1 MERISSAVAV
11 FTALLAVTFASSCSS
26 SPAPQISIGLSASS
40 AQTDQG
46 KSVTITAMVTNDSS
60 GSGVSWSLMGPGS
73 LTTQS
78 STAVTYV
85 APSPS
90 DTSTLLTA
98 TVSAISMKNPT
109 KTASVQI
116 SVNPLPFIAA
126 LSLPGG
132 NAGTPYSQSVTET
145 GGTTPFSWSIVYGAL
160 PAGLNIGPGTGTISG
175 TPKEG
180 GTWYFEVQLTDAAG
194 VVVHQPFLSI
204 EVQSNS
210 TGGNP
215 IPFLSQPLVPD
226 TVSPGGPGFALTVNG
241 TGFLPTST
249 VDFNG
254 AALTTTFVNREQLTA
269 TVPAADIA
277 TAATASITVVNPSPG
292 GGSSNVVFFP
302 VARPETNVS
311 FSNAAN
317 SPITSVYGPISVT
330 VGDFTGSGK
339 LDLAVAQFGTKVYV
353 FLGNG
358 DGTFTQASGSPMVI
372 QQPPWDT
379 LPTPYMNFITVGD
392 FNNSGKLGLAVANY
406 TDSNVPILLGNGDG
420 TFTPSN
426 AFVYSAGFN
435 TTALAVGDFM
445 GNGNLDLAVA
455 NGPSGL
461 ALNILLGYGNGAF
474 NQAPLPPTGYVNTAY
489 MPAVGDF
496 NGDGN
501 LDLAVTGA
509 GVTGPQDNELTVLLG
524 NGDGTFTAAN
534 NSTFAT
540 GAGPQAIAVADLNG
554 DGKLDLIIA
563 NSQGASLTILLGNG
577 DGTFTPAAGS
587 PITVG
592 NAPYAVAVADLNGDG
607 KLDLAIANNGDGTVS
622 VLLGNGDGT
631 FASASGSPFPVGTG
645 PSSIAVGDFNGSGR
659 LGLAVTNWQGN
670 TLSILVQQP

>member
-1 MERISSAVAV
+1 
-11 FTALLAVTFASSCSS
+11 
-26 SPAPQISIGLSASS
+26 
-40 AQTDQG
+40 
-46 KSVTITAMVTNDSS
+46 
-60 GSGVSWSLMGPGS
+60 
-73 LTTQS
+73 
-78 STAVTYV
+78 
-85 APSPS
+85 
-90 DTSTLLTA
+90 
-98 TVSAISMKNPT
+98 
-109 KTASVQI
+109 
-116 SVNPLPFIAA
+116 
-126 LSLPGG
+126 
-132 NAGTPYSQSVTET
+132 
-145 GGTTPFSWSIVYGAL
+145 
-160 PAGLNIGPGTGTISG
+160 
-175 TPKEG
+175 
-180 GTWYFEVQLTDAAG
+180 
-194 VVVHQPFLSI
+194 
-204 EVQSNS
+204 
-210 TGGNP
+210 
-215 IPFLSQPLVPD
+215 
-226 TVSPGGPGFALTVNG
+226 
-241 TGFLPTST
+241 
-249 VDFNG
+249 
-254 AALTTTFVNREQLTA
+254 
-269 TVPAADIA
+269 
-277 TAATASITVVNPSPG
+277 
-292 GGSSNVVFFP
+292 VVFFP

-496 NGDGN
+496 NGDGK

-509 GVTGPQDNELTVLLG
+509 GVTGPQDNELTILLG
-524 NGDGTFTAAN
+524 NGDGTFTAAS

-540 GAGPQAIAVADLNG
+540 GAAPQAIAVADLNG